1 MFMLGGEDAIEPISS
16 YREDSNVTKN
26 KKSGGKSGKTV
37 LLSISVVLAVAALA
51 LVLSYFVFPVITVSG
66 DSNPHYQNGD
76 VVLLMKPMS
85 GKRGQLCAIRYQNKL
100 ILRRVIACGGDTV
113 DMDTNG
119 NVFRNGAMLDE
130 PYVTAK
136 ALGQCDITFPYV
148 VPEGK
153 VFVLRDD
160 RTNTSDSRSQMVGC
174 IDEDEILGQV
184 VLRIWPWT

>member
-26 KKSGGKSGKTV
+26 KKSGRKSGKTV

-85 GKRGQLCAIRYQNKL
+85 GKHGQLCAIRYQNKL

-113 DMDTNG
+113 DMDANG
-119 NVFRNGAMLDE
+119 NVFRNGAMIDE

>member
-1 MFMLGGEDAIEPISS
+1 MLGGEDAIEPISS

-26 KKSGGKSGKTV
+26 KKSGRKSGKTV
-37 LLSISVVLAVAALA
+37 LLSISVVFAVAALA

-66 DSNPHYQNGD
+66 DSNPHYRNGD

-113 DMDTNG
+113 DMDVNG